1 MGTRTLVG
9 LVFALGCAHCTGGE
23 APCFDDFAYQS
34 SLPAGET
41 GCAVT
46 FSRGGASLVVQIA
59 DGAGCATTPE
69 GELFPISCSS
79 VQMPQGLSCFR
90 GCLTGSEELIE
101 IRAVD
106 ANAVAQA
113 RATLGVTSSHD
124 DVGASLVCGGTPVDG
139 GTTSAML
146 EQCEL

>member
-1 MGTRTLVG
+1 VGTRALVG

-23 APCFDDFAYQS
+23 ACSDDFAYES
-34 SLPAGET
+34 TLPAGET

-59 DGAGCATTPE
+59 DGAGCATAPE

-79 VQMPQGLSCFR
+79 AQMPQGLSCSR
-90 GCLTGSEELIE
+90 GCLTGTEELIE

-139 GTTSAML
+139 ATTSPTL
-146 EQCEL
+146 EQCAL